1 MGIIW
6 EISLIYS
13 PMRTRNYYK
22 KNINIF
28 TVNIFCLIFG
38 ILFLT
43 IGNTIQEK
51 NFFIGTFITEVFL
64 LLIPAII
71 ILFFSGNVKR
81 LLSVKKISFINIVLV
96 IFVTILSYPII
107 LLLNGLFLNAIS
119 KVVEFNN
126 FSQDIFTKSS
136 FSIYLVFAC
145 LIPSICEEV
154 FFRGMILNAYDIYG
168 RKFAILLSSFIFA
181 MSHFDIQ
188 NFVAPFLLG
197 ILFAN
202 LMELTG
208 SIYAPIISHF
218 TNNIIAILVAKFFND
233 NFIGIFSNS
242 NLAKSIGSTEAFTVV
257 VLTVLSVI
265 SVVLLVII
273 FKYMSKKRTIR
284 QNSEVL
290 KTPRRSIDDFEWFSF
305 IPVFAEFILYIIYNL
320 SIFRR

>member
-1 MGIIW
+1 MKA
-6 EISLIYS
+6 
-13 PMRTRNYYK
+13 RNYYK

-51 NFFIGTFITEVFL
+51 NFFLGTFITEVFL
-64 LLIPAII
+64 LLIPALV
-71 ILFFSGNVKR
+71 ILFFSGSVKR
-81 LLSVKKISFINIVLV
+81 LLSVNKISFLNIVLV
-96 IFVTILSYPII
+96 IVVTILAYPII
-107 LLLNGLFLNAIS
+107 LLLNGLFLNTIS

-126 FSQDIFTKSS
+126 FSQDLFTKSS
-136 FSIYLVFAC
+136 FSTYLIFAC
-145 LIPSICEEV
+145 LVPSICEEI

-218 TNNIIAILVAKFFND
+218 TNNIIAILGAKFLTD
-233 NFIGIFSNS
+233 NFSSIFSNS

-257 VLTVLSVI
+257 VLAMLSII
-265 SVVLLVII
+265 SIILLIII
-273 FKYMSKKRTIR
+273 FKYMSKKRNIR

-305 IPVFAEFILYIIYNL
+305 IPVVAQFILYVVYNL